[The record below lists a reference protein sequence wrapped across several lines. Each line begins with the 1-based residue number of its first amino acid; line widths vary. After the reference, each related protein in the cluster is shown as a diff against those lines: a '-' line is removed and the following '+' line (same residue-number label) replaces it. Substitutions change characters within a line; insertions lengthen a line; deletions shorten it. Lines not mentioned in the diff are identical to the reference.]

1 MSLVALR
8 TSIPLFEA
16 VPMVQSTLLGP
27 SVLPANDVG
36 AGDHGKTEGPGNML
50 YTIGTASRSGIEV
63 LSATKLVDAIQATT
77 VRGVENPGGKLEA
90 GGGCVLKAELCIRFF
105 TPRLFPR

>member
-1 MSLVALR
+1 MIVKDRTVTRICELGGSTEDFDSALR
-8 TSIPLFEA
+8 GGSDGT
-16 VPMVQSTLLGP
+16 
-27 SVLPANDVG
+27 
-36 AGDHGKTEGPGNML
+36 KNML

-90 GGGCVLKAELCIRFF
+90 GGGCVLVFQGSK
-105 TPRLFPR
+105 

>member
-1 MSLVALR
+1 MIVKDRTVTRICELGGTEDFDSALR
-8 TSIPLFEA
+8 GSPAPTSFA
-16 VPMVQSTLLGP
+16 
-27 SVLPANDVG
+27 
-36 AGDHGKTEGPGNML
+36 GKTEGPGNML

-90 GGGCVLKAELCIRFF
+90 GGGCVLVFQGSK
-105 TPRLFPR
+105 